1 MEPGEYLTNVL
12 SFNNFA
18 SINYEY
24 LEPQGLPPGT
34 ARKLLTKLEA
44 GWREE
49 GRLVHCDTFRDGI
62 WAFQNAS
69 NTSTDSPISKGT
81 STDTSIVEAQGIR
94 LVLREKGIFEPASL
108 AKSKHTSPNAFH
120 NPNSNSSPSSSSLE
134 ANIRNAQL
142 LNSRAMQ
149 GNGMPEPM
157 HSPGLKQSNKPDE
170 MWPSMRE
177 VHESFISAVL
187 GSLVYFLC
195 RDECL
200 VPLNSRTLILNPTK
214 PLSQGGFASRSLQ
227 IANAITLATLDI
239 SLTSL
244 GTLVVKAHSDTAS
257 GLQSLVEGPGVSIA
271 VVPGAALWLA
281 PGGNAA
287 KFYGT
292 PDDMNLP
299 SSSASQVQASATDS
313 KLNNFSEA
321 SMKSWQSKCL
331 EWLSA
336 KGINTAAID
345 SGGWLYVQVLG
356 GHSPYSKSEN
366 QGIPILEG
374 LTVVP
379 WPAVLCF
386 QTSSSGTRDSQPNGK
401 HINGSRD
408 PISFAENWFT
418 GRDER
423 ASIMLKR
430 QKERQ
435 IAEARSKEQAD
446 VEARALQSAIHSPA
460 VLRRASNAGAMYP
473 TPPDAIH
480 HPIGATPT
488 FDGAASTPGNL
499 NPFIQQDNSTIAQ
512 TSSGIGTGMAD
523 SDPDIWGPSIKKGRA
538 ISNALFHDGEND
550 ADDAFND
557 TGVDLFGAD
566 ITDADFNFFDEPD
579 AVQLE
584 PRIPDAVDFT
594 QIPANIS
601 PEESRDV
608 KIFSNMNKMN
618 APDTVI
624 HEQRGSEEKED
635 EKAMLFQM
643 ELVPSVTNGDISENA
658 SNAPATEHVFQP
670 PVQPPFNQEAI
681 YRRLTLGP
689 LAGSQKMAPRRASTF
704 DKVDFERALSSVD
717 KKYTAHGQFNFSSVK
732 KNNRPTDATVL
743 PQTEYLSSRKRIQ
756 DKEPPSNTFAR
767 IWMDEGVN
775 DKLESHEHMDFLM
788 DSDDMSPTSEQDD
801 TSNTTDDPSFL
812 PKLGLER
819 SWLAENAQGDGI
831 TTPFDP
837 MAIDFEQSA
846 STPQSMSGSQI
857 PLLDADPADW
867 SLTTYFTSPEPEVQS
882 NTLTDLDRMAT
893 AQILADQAVSGTLQL
908 PRVSGSE
915 TPLRSN
921 KANTT
926 RELMRSVTKAA
937 KSYFKDITPCTMR
950 SFLDIQGIPV
960 LNQGLRLPP
969 RPINP
974 RGPNP
979 LDPRSHNP
987 FPIHPPQL
995 EVRRSDSKL
1004 SILPPAIN
1012 FWENLGLSP
1021 CKGAKNINAVCVFPN
1036 IDGVA
1041 ASANSF
1047 LEQMKSV
1054 YESFR
1059 MGSHDRVTSKDLID
1073 GLMPFSFDHDQN
1085 NGSANASALNQ
1096 MVGRLCK
1103 ALSTL
1108 PLEET
1113 NLVVYFVYPV
1123 DNAPLFVNI
1132 CSSFHALFNMYRK
1145 ALLDLKRK
1153 PFNELVLQ
1161 LIPLDFISSPTS
1173 IVAPLPSEYARLAM
1187 EVYDR
1192 CMDFSSSSSSPGIM
1206 LEQPLPKSI
1215 DFRLNATP
1223 SASVLQENTC
1233 FHIAYAQSID
1243 DRWVTAVWT
1252 DNRGTQQMTASYCLG
1267 RRNEP
1272 ITRPFSEIA
1281 AEIWDT
1287 TLDFISHKKI
1297 HWRLMIARVGVM
1309 DPSEIDFWT
1318 SLASAESN
1326 AQVSLTLITVQTDP
1340 SLRLLPPAVTLT
1352 PNGNNPTQSTTPV
1365 STPQHS
1371 IVSPETS
1378 TTPVR
1383 DVTVATP
1390 NEVAEPDIDARLI
1403 DYTDQSWGAVLAHRL
1418 NNSNSLL
1425 ELNPAL
1431 ISGYLLKRG
1440 GTNSD
1445 DPPIVIEVNI
1455 VHNPIHIA
1463 VIGGTGLQSLPGY
1476 TPVAVLNPLTP
1487 WGYPSS
1493 PIHVLTHNKTPIA
1506 FLSRHGLHH
1515 QLAPHEVPSQANI
1528 AALRSIGVRT
1538 VIAFSAVGSLQEE
1551 IHPRDFVVPDQVI
1564 DRTKGIRPFTFF
1576 EKGVVGHVGF
1586 ADPFDAKIGKVISD
1600 CGHSLAGAGVTMH
1613 DKGTIICMEGPAF
1626 STRAESHMYRSWGG
1640 SIINMSCLP
1649 EAKLAREAELSYQMI
1664 CMATDYDC
1672 WHSTEDVD
1680 VAMVMGHM
1688 AANGENA
1695 KRLVGAVL
1703 DELSKEQYGDLV
1715 KGTHWAGSVE
1725 GMLKF
1730 MTKEV
1735 GRGEVGMKNI
1745 EFLYPGVWK

>member
-12 SFNNFA
+12 SFSNFA

-24 LEPQGLPPGT
+24 LEPQGLPPGI
-34 ARKLLTKLEA
+34 ARKVLQKLEA
-44 GWREE
+44 SWRQE

-69 NTSTDSPISKGT
+69 NTSTSSPISKGT

-108 AKSKHTSPNAFH
+108 AKSKHTSPNALN

-142 LNSRAMQ
+142 QNSRAMQ
-149 GNGMPEPM
+149 GNAMPEPPM

-170 MWPSMRE
+170 IWPSMRE
-177 VHESFISAVL
+177 VHEGFISAVL

-200 VPLNSRTLILNPTK
+200 VPLNSRTLILNSTK
-214 PLSQGGFASRSLQ
+214 PLNQGGFASSSLQ
-227 IANAITLATLDI
+227 ITNAITLATLDI

-257 GLQSLVEGPGVSIA
+257 GLQSLVDGSGVSTA

-292 PDDMNLP
+292 CDDTDLP

-345 SGGWLYVQVLG
+345 SAGWLYVQVLG
-356 GHSPYSKSEN
+356 GHSSYSKSEN

-374 LTVVP
+374 LTIVP

-401 HINGSRD
+401 HTNHGRD

-446 VEARALQSAIHSPA
+446 VEARALQSAIQSPA

-480 HPIGATPT
+480 HPIGATPS

-499 NPFIQQDNSTIAQ
+499 NPFIQQDTSTMAQ

-523 SDPDIWGPSIKKGRA
+523 SEADIWGSSIKKGRA
-538 ISNALFHDGEND
+538 ISNAHFNDGEND
-550 ADDAFND
+550 ADDQFND
-557 TGVDLFGAD
+557 IGGDLFGAD

-579 AVQLE
+579 SIQLE
-584 PRIPDAVDFT
+584 PRIPGAVDFK
-594 QIPANIS
+594 QIPVNIV
-601 PEESRDV
+601 PESRDV
-608 KIFSNMNKMN
+608 QISSNMNGMD
-618 APDTVI
+618 APDALI
-624 HEQRGSEEKED
+624 HEPRGSEEKED
-635 EKAMLFQM
+635 EKTMLFQT
-643 ELVPSVTNGDISENA
+643 EIVPSGTDDGISKKA
-658 SNAPATEHVFQP
+658 SNAPTTEHVFQP

-689 LAGSQKMAPRRASTF
+689 LAGRQKNAPRRASTF

-717 KKYTAHGQFNFSSVK
+717 KKYRAHGQFNFSSVK
-732 KNNRPTDATVL
+732 KNYRPTDATVL

-756 DKEPPSNTFAR
+756 DNDPPSNTFAR

-775 DKLESHEHMDFLM
+775 DKLESPEKMDFLM

-819 SWLAENAQGDGI
+819 SWLAENAQGDG
-831 TTPFDP
+831 TATPFDP

-882 NTLTDLDRMAT
+882 NTLTDLDRIAT

-921 KANTT
+921 KVNFT

-979 LDPRSHNP
+979 LDPRSQNP

-1021 CKGAKNINAVCVFPN
+1021 CKGAKDINAVCVFPN

-1041 ASANSF
+1041 TSANSL

-1059 MGSHDRVTSKDLID
+1059 LGSHDRITSKDLID
-1073 GLMPFSFDHDQN
+1073 GLMPFSFDPDQN
-1085 NGSANASALNQ
+1085 NGSANATALNS

-1103 ALSTL
+1103 VLSTL
-1108 PLEET
+1108 ALEET

-1132 CSSFHALFNMYRK
+1132 CSSFHVLFNMYRK
-1145 ALLDLKRK
+1145 ALLDLKKK

-1161 LIPLDFISSPTS
+1161 LIPLDFISSPTT

-1206 LEQPLPKSI
+1206 LEQPLPKGI
-1215 DFRLNATP
+1215 DFKLNATP

-1272 ITRPFSEIA
+1272 ISRQFSEIA

-1297 HWRLMIARVGVM
+1297 HWRIMIARVGVM

-1383 DVTVATP
+1383 DATVATP
-1390 NEVAEPDIDARLI
+1390 NEVVEPDVDARLI

-1431 ISGYLLKRG
+1431 ISGYLIKRG

-1455 VHNPIHIA
+1455 VHSEVVGNPRTFHESLLREIL
-1463 VIGGTGLQSLPGY
+1463 GYYRGLA
-1476 TPVAVLNPLTP
+1476 T
-1487 WGYPSS
+1487 
-1493 PIHVLTHNKTPIA
+1493 
-1506 FLSRHGLHH
+1506 
-1515 QLAPHEVPSQANI
+1515 LA
-1528 AALRSIGVRT
+1528 RVR
-1538 VIAFSAVGSLQEE
+1538 
-1551 IHPRDFVVPDQVI
+1551 
-1564 DRTKGIRPFTFF
+1564 
-1576 EKGVVGHVGF
+1576 GVVDPVKDGRPWHV
-1586 ADPFDAKIGKVISD
+1586 AA
-1600 CGHSLAGAGVTMH
+1600 
-1613 DKGTIICMEGPAF
+1613 
-1626 STRAESHMYRSWGG
+1626 AE
-1640 SIINMSCLP
+1640 
-1649 EAKLAREAELSYQMI
+1649 K
-1664 CMATDYDC
+1664 
-1672 WHSTEDVD
+1672 
-1680 VAMVMGHM
+1680 
-1688 AANGENA
+1688 
-1695 KRLVGAVL
+1695 AVKAL
-1703 DELSKEQYGDLV
+1703 Y
-1715 KGTHWAGSVE
+1715 
-1725 GMLKF
+1725 ML
-1730 MTKEV
+1730 M
-1735 GRGEVGMKNI
+1735 
-1745 EFLYPGVWK
+1745 